1 MRISEI
7 AEALELD
14 TVTAVAEDREVTGVY
29 ACDFLSRV
37 MSCCGAGNIW
47 ITVRTHLNVLAVA
60 TMQPVSSYRKGS
72 VRGRQQWKELW
83 KRELRSFPVNCQRMN
98 FAGDSI
104 RSWRHKELPSSDQ
117 HMKFNDSSPGRGKLW
132 LV

>member
-47 ITVRTHLNVLAVA
+47 ITV
-60 TMQPVSSYRKGS
+60 S
-72 VRGRQQWKELW
+72 
-83 KRELRSFPVNCQRMN
+83 
-98 FAGDSI
+98 
-104 RSWRHKELPSSDQ
+104 
-117 HMKFNDSSPGRGKLW
+117 DSS
-132 LV
+132 

>member
-14 TVTAVAEDREVTGVY
+14 TVTAIAEDREVTGVY

-47 ITVRTHLNVLAVA
+47 ITVQTHLNVLAVA
-60 TMQPVSSYRKGS
+60 
-72 VRGRQQWKELW
+72 EL
-83 KRELRSFPVNCQRMN
+83 
-98 FAGDSI
+98 
-104 RSWRHKELPSSDQ
+104 
-117 HMKFNDSSPGRGKLW
+117 NDAACIIVPEGISPGSATVEKALEKGIAILSADKPAYELCWRLHELLGI
-132 LV
+132 

>member
-14 TVTAVAEDREVTGVY
+14 TVTAIAEDREVTGVY

-47 ITVRTHLNVLAVA
+47 ITVQTHLNVLAVA
-60 TMQPVSSYRKGS
+60 ELNDAACIGGHQPGFSNRRKGS
-72 VRGRQQWKELW
+72 G
-83 KRELRSFPVNCQRMN
+83 KRNRYPFR
-98 FAGDSI
+98 
-104 RSWRHKELPSSDQ
+104 R
-117 HMKFNDSSPGRGKLW
+117 
-132 LV
+132 

>member
-14 TVTAVAEDREVTGVY
+14 TVTAIAEDREVTGVY

-47 ITVRTHLNVLAVA
+47 ITVQTHLNVLAVA
-60 TMQPVSSYRKGS
+60 ELNDAACIIVPEGISQKSATVARSLEKGIAI
-72 VRGRQQWKELW
+72 L
-83 KRELRSFPVNCQRMN
+83 
-98 FAGDSI
+98 SI
-104 RSWRHKELPSSDQ
+104 HLPSYQ
-117 HMKFNDSSPGRGKLW
+117 LFWRLHTILQA
-132 LV
+132 